1 MPGKVKKMLGLKYNK
16 ISKLHILPNLITY
29 INMSLG
35 AVAIFISSNGSPNN
49 IKIAAMLILIAG
61 LTDKLD
67 GFTARK
73 LGVASK
79 FGKELDSLCDTISFG
94 VAPLVL
100 WWNMNNGLLGI
111 YEILVSLFFIGSG
124 VFRLARFNVMEEEYI
139 VGLPITIAGMVMG
152 LKHLLDISHRFSF
165 VNRAIINIENIIIM
179 ISLSLLMVSSFKI
192 KKPKIL

>member
-1 MPGKVKKMLGLKYNK
+1 MLGLKYNK

>member
-124 VFRLARFNVMEEEYI
+124 VSRLARFNVMEEEYI